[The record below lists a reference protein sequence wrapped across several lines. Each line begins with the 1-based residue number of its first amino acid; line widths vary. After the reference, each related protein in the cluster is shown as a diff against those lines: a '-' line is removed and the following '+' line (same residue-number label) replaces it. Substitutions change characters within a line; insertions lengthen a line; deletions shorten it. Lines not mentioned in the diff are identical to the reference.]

1 MAVIN
6 GNNIGV
12 YVGGQLIGCLTN
24 ATFSS
29 TNTTIDVTCKDNNG
43 DRAIIPSGNSATIEF
58 EGLFNPSSTYGLDDL
73 LNIHYNKTKVTIG
86 IGDSGYASSVTVY
99 VSAEA
104 YLNTLSFTGPLNAA
118 TTFSGTFEITGP
130 WTYNS

>member
-24 ATFSS
+24 ASFSS
-29 TNTTIDVTCKDNNG
+29 TNNTIDVTCKDGNG
-43 DRAIIPSGNSATIEF
+43 QRAILPSGNSATIEF

-73 LNIHYNKTKVTIG
+73 IDIHLNKTEVTIG
-86 IGDSGYASSVTVY
+86 IGDISNIGINAN
-99 VSAEA
+99 A
-104 YLNTLSFTGPLNAA
+104 YLNTLSFTGPLNAG
-118 TTFSGTFEITGP
+118 TTFSGTFEITGY
-130 WTYNS
+130 WYTNGVS

>member
-29 TNTTIDVTCKDNNG
+29 TNSTIDVTCKDNSG
-43 DRAIIPSGNSATIEF
+43 DRAILPSGNSATVEF
-58 EGLFNPSSTYGLDDL
+58 EGLFNPSSTYGLQDL
-73 LNIHYNKTKVTIG
+73 VDIHKNRTEVSIG
-86 IGDSGYASSVTVY
+86 IGDQTTLTIYAQ
-99 VSAEA
+99 A

-118 TTFSGTFEITGP
+118 TTFSGTFEISGT
-130 WTYNS
+130 WAKYES

>member
-1 MAVIN
+1 MAVLN

-43 DRAIIPSGNSATIEF
+43 DRAILPSGNTATVEF
-58 EGLFNPSSTYGLDDL
+58 EGLFNPSSTYGLQDL
-73 LNIHYNKTKVTIG
+73 VDIHKNKTEVSIG
-86 IGDSGYASSVTVY
+86 IGDQTTLTIYAQ
-99 VSAEA
+99 A

-118 TTFSGTFEITGP
+118 TTFSGTFEITGT
-130 WTYNS
+130 WTKYES

>member
-24 ATFSS
+24 ATFNS

-43 DRAIIPSGNSATIEF
+43 DRAILPSGNSATIEF

-73 LNIHYNKTKVTIG
+73 LNIHYNKTLVTIG
-86 IGDSGYASSVTVY
+86 IGDSNYVSSVTVY
-99 VSAEA
+99 VSASA

-118 TTFSGTFEITGP
+118 TTFSGTFEITGT